1 MLPRCHAGLVYDR
14 FWMVSTK
21 TGRLVSQRVV
31 SKLALV
37 DPVLS
42 GDALRGKAG
51 PGDALG
57 QTSRRPQ
64 HPDVIHVMQAV
75 VGKQSMCE

>member
-1 MLPRCHAGLVYDR
+1 
-14 FWMVSTK
+14 MVSTK

-37 DPVLS
+37 EPLLS
-42 GDALRGKAG
+42 GEALQGKAG

-57 QTSRRPQ
+57 QTSRRPLL
-64 HPDVIHVMQAV
+64 PDVIHV
-75 VGKQSMCE
+75 VGGRETVDV